1 MGQQL
6 TVQEVLN
13 RWEFYTLE
21 ADACYHRQEYKLA
34 SKKFCHTVELLE
46 PWLNKET
53 KELSK
58 VLRLF
63 VLACHNAAHSLAKQG
78 KDKEAEYYYSH
89 AHFRLL
95 SLLGHRNPSN
105 RLMDAAV
112 LELKYT
118 FQHLKRYLLGREKFE
133 LADNIREESVRVVRQ
148 SDLEYVEDVF
158 AA

>member
-95 SLLGHRNPSN
+95 SLLSSEPTSRKIIEY
-105 RLMDAAV
+105 AA
-112 LELKYT
+112 LELVTT
-118 FQHLKRYLLGREKFE
+118 FEALKCYLLNQNKYQ
-133 LADNIREESVRVVRQ
+133 LADNIKEESIRV
-148 SDLEYVEDVF
+148 LEHTKLPKEVITLEI
-158 AA
+158 

>member
-34 SKKFCHTVELLE
+34 SKKFCYTVELLE
-46 PWLNKET
+46 PWLTKDSKEF
-53 KELSK
+53 SK
-58 VLRLF
+58 VLRMF
-63 VLACHNAAHSLAKQG
+63 VLACHNSAHSMAKQG

-95 SLLGHRNPSN
+95 SLLNHKSQSG

-112 LELKYT
+112 MELKYT
-118 FQHLKRYLLGREKFE
+118 FQHLRRYLLGREKFE

-148 SDLEYVEDVF
+148 SYIEFVDDVF

>member
-63 VLACHNAAHSLAKQG
+63 VLACHNAAHSLTKQG

-95 SLLGHRNPSN
+95 SLLGHQSQSN
-105 RLMDAAV
+105 RLMEAAV

-118 FQHLKRYLLGREKFE
+118 FQHLKRYLLGREKYE
-133 LADNIREESVRVVRQ
+133 LANNIREESVRVVRQ
-148 SDLEYVEDVF
+148 SYLEYVDDVF